1 MSAFNSVGLAYGV
14 FLLVG
19 AFFGFK
25 AGSNVSL
32 IMGLVSGALVLLSV
46 FLAGSNF
53 VLGLRLLTF
62 LSGALSV
69 VFLMRLIKTSKFMPS
84 GMLLVVSIGV
94 LIFCI
99 LQMLKK

>member
-1 MSAFNSVGLAYGV
+1 MSAFNSVGLAYGI

-25 AGSNVSL
+25 AGSNISL
-32 IMGLVSGALVLLSV
+32 VMGLVSGALVLLSV

-53 VLGLRLLTF
+53 VLGVRLLALMSGI
-62 LSGALSV
+62 LSI
-69 VFLMRLIKTSKFMPS
+69 VFLMRLVKTSKFMPS
-84 GMLLVVSIGV
+84 GMLLLVSCAV

-99 LQMLKK
+99 SQMLKK